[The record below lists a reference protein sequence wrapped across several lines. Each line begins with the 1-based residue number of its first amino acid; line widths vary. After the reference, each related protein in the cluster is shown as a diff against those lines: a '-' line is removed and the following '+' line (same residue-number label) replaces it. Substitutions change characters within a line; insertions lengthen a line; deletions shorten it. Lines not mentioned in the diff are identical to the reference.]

1 MSNRPPPPPNTPS
14 SKGEPRAEAAGRRRP
29 PSWWMAE
36 ALGVLVIAA
45 VVDTALRAVV
55 APFDRV
61 DMIYHFEGGRSSP
74 AFRTP
79 RYLCERTRRTAAN
92 LAFRVVATVPDGVD
106 GLDAA
111 GLVPGDRHVA
121 VSVDCN
127 EVTE

>member
-29 PSWWMAE
+29 PSWWIAE

-61 DMIYHFEGGRSSP
+61 DMIYHFEGARSSP
-74 AFRTP
+74 AFRMP
-79 RYLCERTRRTAAN
+79 RYFCERTRRYAAN
-92 LAFRVVATVPDGVD
+92 TDFRVVATVPDGVD
-106 GLDAA
+106 EVEAA
-111 GLVPGDRHVA
+111 GFVRGDRFVV

-127 EVTE
+127 EVMR